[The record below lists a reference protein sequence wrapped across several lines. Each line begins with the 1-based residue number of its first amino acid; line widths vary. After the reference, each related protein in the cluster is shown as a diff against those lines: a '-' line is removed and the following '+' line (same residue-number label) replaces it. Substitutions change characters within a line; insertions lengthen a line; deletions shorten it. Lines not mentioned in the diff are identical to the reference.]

1 MTTADLAVFALALA
15 LAAGTPGPTIAALV
29 ARVLSSGWR
38 DVLPF
43 AAALWVGEALWLL
56 AALLGLA
63 ALAQV
68 FQGTFA
74 VIRWIGIAYLIYLA
88 WKTWTAPVT
97 DAATLPRRASPWA
110 MFGAGMAVTLG
121 NPKIMVF
128 YLALLPSLF
137 DLTRIGV
144 ADGAAMLAVCMGVL
158 AVIDG
163 GWMLAA
169 ERTRVLLRTPSAKR
183 MANRVSACALGGAA
197 GLIASR
203 SA

>member
-1 MTTADLAVFALALA
+1 MTPTDLALFALALA

-43 AAALWVGEALWLL
+43 AAALWVGEALWLM

-74 VIRWIGIAYLIYLA
+74 VIRWAGIAYLLWLA
-88 WKTWTAPVT
+88 WRTWTAPVT
-97 DAATLPRRASPWA
+97 DGPELPRRASPIA
-110 MFGAGMAVTLG
+110 MFGAGIAVTLG

-144 ADGAAMLAVCMGVL
+144 ADGAAMLAVCMAVL

-163 GWMLAA
+163 VWMLAA
-169 ERTRVLLRTPSAKR
+169 DRTRGLLKTPRARR
-183 MANRVSACALGGAA
+183 MANRVSAGALGGAA
-197 GLIASR
+197 GLMAAR
-203 SA
+203 ST